1 MKSGSKGDSMGMNEM
16 SGDWN
21 EESAVVWKPESKEQK
36 EHKINDPLKTKWV
49 RKGTAAPRTG
59 EICIGKSGIWSLV
72 GGAIH
77 CWKFSETFPLGRV
90 VGFQVNK
97 GYLNQISCG
106 ASVWIVNRDGLI
118 IKLADPPIS
127 PVPEKFWRGRVYW
140 ELEPYEIIPGPPM
153 QCIAVSDKNRVWGVG
168 KDESIWRR
176 SGSSWQRING
186 RLKHISVG
194 ESGVWGVQSDGNV
207 YYRVGTYLDNDTAG
221 SSWEQV
227 PVPQDK
233 VGRNRIRLTKPHW
246 VAVGTDM
253 VVLSADAVG
262 AVYYRGGICSE
273 NPTGTDWIRGKTGNM
288 NKLDISDEN
297 WMVGY
302 QQNGAT
308 FMDQRMV
315 DLQRLK
321 YTAKKGHKL

>member
-1 MKSGSKGDSMGMNEM
+1 MKSGSKGDSMGMDEM

-21 EESAVVWKPESKEQK
+21 EESAVVWKPEPKD
-36 EHKINDPLKTKWV
+36 HKNDPLKTKWV
-49 RKGTAAPRTG
+49 RKGSAAPKFG
-59 EICIGKSGIWSLV
+59 DICIGKSGIWVLV
-72 GGAIH
+72 GGRVH
-77 CWKFSETFPLGRV
+77 CWKFNDGFPLGRV
-90 VGFQVNK
+90 VGFQVDK
-97 GYLNQISCG
+97 GYLHQISCG

-127 PVPEKFWRGRVYW
+127 PVPEKFWRGKVYY

-176 SGSSWQRING
+176 SGSSWERING

-207 YYRVGTYLDNDTAG
+207 YYRVGTYLDIDTAG
-221 SSWEQV
+221 SGWEKV

-233 VGRNRIRLTKPHW
+233 VRNRMTLRKPRT

-253 VVLSADAVG
+253 VAITADNEG
-262 AVYYRGGICSE
+262 AIYYREGICSE
-273 NPTGTDWIRGKTGNM
+273 NPTGTDWIYGKRTM
-288 NKLDISDEN
+288 QKIDISDDN

-302 QQNGAT
+302 LPTGST
-308 FMDQRMV
+308 FMDQRML
-315 DLQRLK
+315 DLLRLK
-321 YTAKKGHKL
+321 NTAKKGNKL